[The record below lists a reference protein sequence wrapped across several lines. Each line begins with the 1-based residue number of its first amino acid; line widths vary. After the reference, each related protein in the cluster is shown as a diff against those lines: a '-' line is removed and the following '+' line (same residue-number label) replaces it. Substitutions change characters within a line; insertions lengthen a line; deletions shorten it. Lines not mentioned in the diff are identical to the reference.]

1 MHAQYIHGTMGYC
14 IDGQISCRLKIELGT
29 LGPPVI
35 KVVLSAYSSTCQ
47 EQLGTKLTSGK
58 NYWGKYGPLL
68 LFAIR
73 VDKHFAFIFLITWFS
88 QNTEGYD
95 ISTLTNFQVI
105 NPTRS
110 YVFLLQSFFK
120 GTCEIISEVPHHTTI
135 QQDNKMKE
143 LARHHQ
149 M

>member
-1 MHAQYIHGTMGYC
+1 MKRAVDFMRDACVRTITMDYMVFLLMILIWSMGYC

-110 YVFLLQSFFK
+110 GVTGDYSRNLLIFFEK
-120 GTCEIISEVPHHTTI
+120 
-135 QQDNKMKE
+135 
-143 LARHHQ
+143 
-149 M
+149 

>member
-1 MHAQYIHGTMGYC
+1 MRPIQFQPLFLHMLSYRWDLCPSMGYC

-110 YVFLLQSFFK
+110 GVTGDYSRNLLIFFEK
-120 GTCEIISEVPHHTTI
+120 
-135 QQDNKMKE
+135 
-143 LARHHQ
+143 
-149 M
+149 

>member
-1 MHAQYIHGTMGYC
+1 MLYTKTVRANYWSHHYSFDRCFILGKFMGYC

-110 YVFLLQSFFK
+110 GVTGDYSRNLLIFFEK
-120 GTCEIISEVPHHTTI
+120 
-135 QQDNKMKE
+135 
-143 LARHHQ
+143 
-149 M
+149 

>member
-1 MHAQYIHGTMGYC
+1 MGYSIHGHT
-14 IDGQISCRLKIELGT
+14 SCQQKIELGT

-47 EQLGTKLTSGK
+47 EQVGTKLTFGK
-58 NYWGKYGPLL
+58 NYWGRNGPLL

-88 QNTEGYD
+88 QYTEVYD
-95 ISTLTNFQVI
+95 IPTLTNFQVI

-110 YVFLLQSFFK
+110 CVFLLESFVK
-120 GTCEIISEVPHHTTI
+120 GTYEIMSQVPHQTI
-135 QQDNKMKE
+135 STV
-143 LARHHQ
+143 R
-149 M
+149 